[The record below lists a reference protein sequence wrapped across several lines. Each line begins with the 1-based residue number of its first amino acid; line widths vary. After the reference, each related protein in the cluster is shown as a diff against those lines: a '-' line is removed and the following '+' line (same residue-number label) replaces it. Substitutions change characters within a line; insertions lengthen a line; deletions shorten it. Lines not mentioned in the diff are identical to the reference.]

1 MNILYISGF
10 LPSQFSEHL
19 CNAKLV
25 YALSDA
31 GYDVD
36 VISKPYSG
44 PEYNAEWTDPWLQLK
59 SHTYEVDYELGNKLE
74 RFIDIMYSSICMR
87 IMPIDGIRWARRA
100 LAKALEM
107 HKRKHY
113 DAVLTR
119 APSDIFHI
127 VGYRFSKMTGVKWI
141 ANWNDPAATIWPAPY
156 THRFSFIRQ
165 KIENA
170 FAVKILKAADINTF
184 PSKRLCDHFIR
195 HYPFLKQK
203 HNVIIPHI
211 GLLERLMPAPLA
223 RPEYKTLRMCHSGN
237 LSKERNPELL
247 FAAIDGLCR
256 QGYNIELDIM
266 GYVNDY
272 TASLIA
278 KYSLGKQVRFIGSHT
293 YIDALQIMSSY
304 DVLVLIEAQMHEGI
318 FFPSKFTDY
327 VQLDRPILAISP
339 PTGFIN
345 DMISVYGGGVCTDNT
360 NMEAIRDG
368 IILLYN
374 AWCSDKLNKQ
384 FDSSRLYMNFAP
396 QTVVDIYNR
405 ILK

>member
-1 MNILYISGF
+1 MKILYISGF
-10 LPSQFSEHL
+10 LPSEFSEHL

-36 VISKPYSG
+36 VISKPYTG
-44 PEYNAEWTDPWLQLK
+44 PEYNAEWTVPWLPLE
-59 SHTYEVDYELGNKLE
+59 SHTYEVNYELGNKLE
-74 RFIDIMYSSICMR
+74 RFIDIVYSSIYMR

-113 DAVLTR
+113 DIVLTR

-156 THRFSFIRQ
+156 THRFSYIRQ
-165 KIENA
+165 KIENS

-184 PSKRLCDHFIR
+184 PSERLRDHFIR

-203 HNVIIPHI
+203 YNVIIPHI
-211 GLLERLMPAPLA
+211 GLLESLLPTPLA
-223 RPEYKTLRMCHSGN
+223 RPESKALRMCHSGN

-247 FAAIDGLCR
+247 FAAINGLYR

-272 TASLIA
+272 TASLI
-278 KYSLGKQVRFIGSHT
+278 KTYSLEKLVKFIGNHT

-327 VQLDRPILAISP
+327 LQLGRPILAISP
-339 PTGFIN
+339 STGFIT
-345 DMISVYGGGVCTDNT
+345 DMISSYGGGVCADNT
-360 NMEAIRDG
+360 NIESIRDG
-368 IILLYN
+368 ITLLYN
-374 AWCSDKLNKQ
+374 AWRSNKLNKQ
-384 FDSSRLYMNFAP
+384 FDSNRLYMNFAP
-396 QTVVDIYNR
+396 HTVVGIYNK